1 MKLVWIRHGE
11 TDSNREHRYLG
22 HSDVPLN
29 EHGYLHASEL
39 AKELPVLIGR
49 PAVIYSSDLLRCIQ
63 TAEPLAATWE
73 LSVIP
78 EPTLREL
85 SFGEWEL
92 LTYDELMQRDP
103 VRATGWYDDPFRNR
117 PPQGESLEELGM
129 RVDCWLRSLLERVSK
144 EEASDTVVIVTHGG
158 VIRWFQAAWLE
169 NNPDRY
175 WQVDGVKHGEALVA
189 ECLDAV
195 GQSWM
200 RQPLKS
206 KRGTT

>member
-22 HSDVPLN
+22 HSDVSLN
-29 EHGYLHASEL
+29 EHGLLHASDL
-39 AKELPVLIGR
+39 AKELPVVIGR
-49 PAVIYSSDLLRCIQ
+49 PAAIYSSDLLRCVQ
-63 TAEPLAATWE
+63 TAEPLAAAWG

-78 EPTLREL
+78 EPALREL

-92 LTYDELMQRDP
+92 RTYDELMQTDP
-103 VRATGWYDDPFRNR
+103 VRATRWYDDPFRNR
-117 PPQGESLEELGM
+117 PPRGESLEELGM
-129 RVDCWLRSLLERVSK
+129 RVDRWLCSLLESAGE
-144 EEASDTVVIVTHGG
+144 EEASDTVVIVSHGG

-175 WQVDGVKHGEALVA
+175 WQVDGIKHGEALVA
-189 ECLDAV
+189 ECLDAA

>member
-29 EHGYLHASEL
+29 ERGYLHASDL
-39 AKELPVLIGR
+39 TKELPVLIGR
-49 PAVIYSSDLLRCIQ
+49 PAAIYSSDLLRCMQ
-63 TAEPLAATWE
+63 TAEPLAAAWG
-73 LSVIP
+73 LSVIS
-78 EPTLREL
+78 EPALREL

-92 LTYDELMQRDP
+92 MTYDELMQSDP
-103 VRATGWYDDPFRNR
+103 VRATRWYDDPYRNR

-129 RVDCWLRSLLERVSK
+129 RVDRWLRSLLEREGR
-144 EEASDTVVIVTHGG
+144 EETSDTVVIVTHGG

-175 WQVDGVKHGEALVA
+175 WQVEGMKHGEVLVA
-189 ECLDAV
+189 ECLNAEEK
-195 GQSWM
+195 SWM
-200 RQPLKS
+200 AQPLKS